1 MIATLT
7 ELDEKALIDI
17 LVKPRNALVKQYQRL
32 FEFEKVKLAFTP
44 TAMEAVAREA
54 LRKKSG
60 ARGLRA
66 ILENIMLDIMY
77 EIPSQDNVEEIVIN
91 EETVLQK
98 GIPITVYQQKKA
110 ESA

>member
-1 MIATLT
+1 MSF
-7 ELDEKALIDI
+7 
-17 LVKPRNALVKQYQRL
+17 
-32 FEFEKVKLAFTP
+32 FEFEKVKLAFTQP
-44 TAMEAVAREA
+44 AMEAVAKEA